1 MDVAV
6 LHDLV
11 AAFELGELDQDGD
24 ADDFGAGLL
33 DEFAAGLE
41 RAAGGE
47 QVVDD
52 DDLAALADG
61 IGVDLEAVG
70 AVFEGVVDAVDAAGE
85 LAGFANGDEPGGEG
99 LSDGGAEDEAAGL
112 GADDEFDTLAA
123 VGVGHQ
129 LDGEGETPGI
139 RQQRREILE
148 ENPGLGEVGDVAD
161 EGVEVHGGEE
171 TERRG
176 DGETKWGDGR
186 GSRPDE
192 RWVNGTGSFE
202 RRPDRSL
209 RPASPRHFVSA
220 SLRLCLH
227 LRSGMTSKPVR
238 KPSLEIVE
246 PVGKRVL
253 IRKDEDKKQTK
264 TGIHLP
270 DKIEIP
276 TLTGRV
282 VAISRQVERDEDYTI
297 KQYDRVLFNPKHAI
311 PVEFEGDNRLF
322 VIPIE
327 DVVAI
332 FRKAEEAE

>member
-1 MDVAV
+1 MEQGSDRRKQEHTTAGVRGA
-6 LHDLV
+6 L
-11 AAFELGELDQDGD
+11 EL
-24 ADDFGAGLL
+24 
-33 DEFAAGLE
+33 
-41 RAAGGE
+41 R
-47 QVVDD
+47 
-52 DDLAALADG
+52 
-61 IGVDLEAVG
+61 
-70 AVFEGVVDAVDAAGE
+70 
-85 LAGFANGDEPGGEG
+85 
-99 LSDGGAEDEAAGL
+99 
-112 GADDEFDTLAA
+112 
-123 VGVGHQ
+123 
-129 LDGEGETPGI
+129 
-139 RQQRREILE
+139 
-148 ENPGLGEVGDVAD
+148 
-161 EGVEVHGGEE
+161 
-171 TERRG
+171 
-176 DGETKWGDGR
+176 
-186 GSRPDE
+186 
-192 RWVNGTGSFE
+192 
-202 RRPDRSL
+202 
-209 RPASPRHFVSA
+209 VSA
-220 SLRLCLH
+220 RDLRC
-227 LRSGMTSKPVR
+227 GMTSKPVR